1 MENQRVQMND
11 VSADTKSAVAR
22 GAAVRDLRGAFQGA
36 SAGGAAKV
44 QQRCS
49 KGAAVGSCVVMAV
62 HRCATTCT
70 QWKVQ
75 DMEGSARI

>member
-1 MENQRVQMND
+1 MENERVQIFD
-11 VSADTKSAVAR
+11 VSADTKSAVAKC
-22 GAAVRDLRGAFQGA
+22 AAVRDLRGAFQGA
-36 SAGGAAKV
+36 SAG
-44 QQRCS
+44 
-49 KGAAVGSCVVMAV
+49 GAAVGSCVVMAV

>member
-11 VSADTKSAVAR
+11 VPADTKSAVAK
-22 GAAVRDLRGAFQGA
+22 GAAVRNLRGAFQGA

-44 QQRCS
+44 QQWRH
-49 KGAAVGSCVVMAV
+49 AMTCVVMLPPC
-62 HRCATTCT
+62 CATTCT

-75 DMEGSARI
+75 DMKGSARI

>member
-22 GAAVRDLRGAFQGA
+22 GAAVRELKGAFQGA

-44 QQRCS
+44 QQLGHALS
-49 KGAAVGSCVVMAV
+49 
-62 HRCATTCT
+62 
-70 QWKVQ
+70 
-75 DMEGSARI
+75 